1 MGARIVW
8 ARGLFVVLLGVVT
21 YLTLTPNP
29 DEAEKGFA
37 AARFIAVLLFGDA
50 QLGDK
55 VAHFA
60 GYGALGAS
68 AFWAGIKIF
77 AHRRWTPLVLGV
89 YGALLEGV
97 QGLGGVRSPELADA
111 LANAFGAF
119 AGFAGAVV
127 LAMVIAKFKPA

>member
-1 MGARIVW
+1 MDGRKFLARSVFVM
-8 ARGLFVVLLGVVT
+8 LFGVVT
-21 YLTLTPNP
+21 YLTVTPNP

-37 AARFIAVLLFGDA
+37 AARFIAALLFGDA

-68 AFWAGIKIF
+68 AFWAGITFFSHK
-77 AHRRWTPLVLGV
+77 RWTPLVLGI

-111 LANAFGAF
+111 FANAFGAF
-119 AGFAGAVV
+119 AGFAGAII
-127 LAMVIAKFKPA
+127 LAMAITKFKAA

>member
-1 MGARIVW
+1 MGARIFW

-21 YLTLTPNP
+21 YLTVTPNP

-37 AARFIAVLLFGDA
+37 AARFIAALLFGDPL
-50 QLGDK
+50 LGDK

-68 AFWAGIKIF
+68 AFWAGITIF
-77 AHRRWTPLVLGV
+77 TRRRWTPLVLGV

-97 QGLGGVRSPELADA
+97 QGFGGVRSPELADA

-119 AGFAGAVV
+119 SGFAGAVV
-127 LAMVIAKFKPA
+127 LSIIIARVKPA